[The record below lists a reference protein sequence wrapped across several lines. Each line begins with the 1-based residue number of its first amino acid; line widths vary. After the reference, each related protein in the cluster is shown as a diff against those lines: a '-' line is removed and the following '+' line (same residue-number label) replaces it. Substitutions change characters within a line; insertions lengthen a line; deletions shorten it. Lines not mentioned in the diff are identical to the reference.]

1 MRAAAT
7 PKKVACG
14 NFLATDRRRLQSI
27 RRNKRNCFANGKRE
41 LLMVHQIKRQ
51 VFTCLFILY
60 RFKRLVLQ
68 LKYCSFLND
77 FYFRVILL
85 RLP

>member
-41 LLMVHQIKRQ
+41 LLMVHQTKRQ
-51 VFTCLFILY
+51 VFTCLFILCLLKLALRVKY
-60 RFKRLVLQ
+60 RFYQIL
-68 LKYCSFLND
+68 